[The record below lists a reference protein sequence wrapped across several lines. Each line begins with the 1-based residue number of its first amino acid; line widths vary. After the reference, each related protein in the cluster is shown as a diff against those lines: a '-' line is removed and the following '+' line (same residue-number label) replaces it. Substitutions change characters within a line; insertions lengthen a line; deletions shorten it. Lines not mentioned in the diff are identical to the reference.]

1 MTFSNTRVALLAAV
15 TLVTASACGGN
26 GAVPSASQN
35 AANAALSQTAAGI
48 QSLGIEPQDT
58 TSILKK
64 LKKNVVI
71 GSTVDATN
79 GDKGPRGFSVVAA
92 GEGKLKKNQIVICN
106 FADKSGTAGNG
117 TTIELL
123 NSTPGSK
130 PTRFVQSTKI
140 EGCADAAISPAS
152 DYVYAS
158 GFTSGHEVQ
167 ITPNG
172 VIKKSWGTPLVTP
185 IGGIDG
191 ACPGGPSCLYS
202 SEYIYVADSTIGG
215 IVSFSVNGYGNKK
228 ETEVID
234 GFDVNKKSGW
244 TALGPTSIAYNF
256 KNNGTLY
263 AIDGVD
269 STVISFNNASELLV
283 PDEITVNKGGK
294 TFKCKYPKSTCGK
307 LILAG
312 SPLNAPVAIAK
323 LPNGNLVVAN
333 SAGSSPNTLVE
344 LTPAGDVL
352 DTKVVDTGKT
362 AGIFG
367 LYAIG
372 KTDSD
377 TALYYTDT
385 NDNNLHELEQ

>member
-15 TLVTASACGGN
+15 TLVAASACGGN
-26 GAVPSASQN
+26 SAVPSASQN
-35 AANAALSQTAAGI
+35 AANAALSQAAAGI
-48 QSLGIEPQDT
+48 QPLGIEPQDT

-64 LKKNVVI
+64 LKKNVII

-79 GDKGPRGFSVVAA
+79 GDKGPRGFSVVNAPL
-92 GEGKLKKNQIVICN
+92 GKLKKNQIVVCN
-106 FADKSGTAGNG
+106 FADKTGAAGKG
-117 TTIELL
+117 TTIEQL

-130 PTRFVQSTKI
+130 PTRFFASTKI
-140 EGCADAAISPAS
+140 QGCADAAISIAS
-152 DYVYAS
+152 DDIYAS
-158 GFTSGHEVQ
+158 GFTSGLEVQ
-167 ITPNG
+167 ILPSG
-172 VIKKSWGTPLVTP
+172 KLKKTWGTPLVEP
-185 IGGIDG
+185 IAGVDG
-191 ACPGGPSCLYS
+191 VCPAGPSCLYS
-202 SEYIYVADSTIGG
+202 SEYIYVADASIGG

-244 TALGPTSIAYNF
+244 NALGPDSIAYNF

-263 AIDGVD
+263 AIDAVD
-269 STVISFNNASELLV
+269 STVVSFNNASELLV
-283 PDEITVNKGGK
+283 KDEITVNKGGK

-312 SPLNAPVAIAK
+312 TPLNAPVAIAK

-352 DTKVVDTGKT
+352 DTKVVDTNKT

-377 TALYYTDT
+377 TALYYTDS
-385 NDNNLHELEQ
+385 NDNNLHELLP

>member
-1 MTFSNTRVALLAAV
+1 MTFSNTRAALLAAA

-35 AANAALSQTAAGI
+35 AANAALSQAAAGI

-71 GSTVDATN
+71 GSTVDAKN

-92 GEGKLKKNQIVICN
+92 GEGKLKKGQIVICN
-106 FADKSGTAGNG
+106 FADKSGTAGKG
-117 TTIELL
+117 TTVELL
-123 NSTPGSK
+123 DPTPGSK

-140 EGCADAAISPAS
+140 EGCADAALSPAS
-152 DYVYAS
+152 DYVYVSA
-158 GFTSGHEVQ
+158 TSGHEVQ
-167 ITPNG
+167 VIPSG
-172 VIKKSWGTPLVTP
+172 AIKKSFGTPLKAP
-185 IGGIDG
+185 IAGVDG

-202 SEYIYVADSTIGG
+202 SEYIYVADATIGG

-234 GFDVNKKSGW
+234 GFDVNEKSGW
-244 TALGPTSIAYNF
+244 TTLGPTSLAYNF

-269 STVISFNNASELLV
+269 STVTSFNNASELLV

-362 AGIFG
+362 AGVFG

-377 TALYYTDT
+377 TSLYYTDT
-385 NDNNLHELEQ
+385 NDNSLHELLP